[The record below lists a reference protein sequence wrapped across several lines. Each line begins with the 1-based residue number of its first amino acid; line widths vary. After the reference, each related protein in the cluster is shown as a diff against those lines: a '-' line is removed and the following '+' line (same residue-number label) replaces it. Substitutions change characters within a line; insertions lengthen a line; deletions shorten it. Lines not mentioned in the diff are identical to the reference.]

1 MPSWDGGPKVGV
13 VTTDEDAFIFGT
25 PFHHDQTA
33 GRWGQ
38 FCFQPISL
46 LSELGKVRTGLHT
59 YVHGV
64 STLDGQEEII
74 FLEGVVV
81 GEGHKINLQ

>member
-1 MPSWDGGPKVGV
+1 MPSRDGGTKVGV
-13 VTTDEDAFIFGT
+13 VTTDEDPFIFGT

-46 LSELGKVRTGLHT
+46 LSQLGKARTGL
-59 YVHGV
+59 YSFVHGV
-64 STLDGQEEII
+64 STLDGQEIVI

-81 GEGHKINLQ
+81 GESNKINLQ